1 VYEAVYILDGLINN
15 QSDIQPDTLH
25 GDTQLRVVIS
35 IKAGKI
41 APSTILRRLGTA
53 SRKNKLYYA
62 FRELGRVQ
70 RTMLLLKYISDAG
83 LRRTIHAATNN
94 PVVLKAGQALR
105 TVTVRRNNKVV
116 SQPVEIVETGDILAK
131 EKY

>member
-1 VYEAVYILDGLINN
+1 MFFKADKADQFEHIGSLFRGSIDWELIGRHLK
-15 QSDIQPDTLH
+15 DM
-25 GDTQLRVVIS
+25 LRVVIS

-70 RTMLLLKYISDAG
+70 RTMFLLKYINDAE
-83 LRRTIHAATNN
+83 LRRTIHAATNKSEEFN
-94 PVVLKAGQALR
+94 DFIR
-105 TVTVRRNNKVV
+105 CVRRRV
-116 SQPVEIVETGDILAK
+116 SRCVPPKPARHSGA
-131 EKY
+131 